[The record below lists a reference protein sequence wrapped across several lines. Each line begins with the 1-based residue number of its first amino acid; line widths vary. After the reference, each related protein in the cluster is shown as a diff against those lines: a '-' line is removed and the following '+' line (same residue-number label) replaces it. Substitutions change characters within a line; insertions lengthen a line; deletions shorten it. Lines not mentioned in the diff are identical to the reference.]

1 MRKRAIAFCI
11 VFAISAAVLDLCSP
25 PTVERA
31 DRSTQASPS
40 AAGGPSRAEIG
51 ETGAGPGADSEPG
64 SPAEASDDRAFPEVQ
79 AGKRRWT
86 APPTP
91 YWPSDGSELSVQV
104 IDRAA
109 GRPLE
114 GAVLTLHEA
123 GLQEVCYEEI
133 SDADGF
139 AYFPIK
145 TGSFTMTAD
154 RSGYLRGMLQFS
166 HGQSASNR
174 LLTIELRRTGLVSG
188 RLLDSDG
195 HGIRGAELR
204 LSPLREDSEARTVT
218 FPSLDEG
225 EFRVDVLPG
234 EYRLRVRRLGYR
246 EAVVARLAV
255 GDLGEGEELEIMLE
269 SLGRPH

>member
-1 MRKRAIAFCI
+1 MRKRTIAFCI
-11 VFAISAAVLDLCSP
+11 VVAISAAVLYLCNP

-31 DRSTQASPS
+31 DRSTQASPL
-40 AAGGPSRAEIG
+40 AAGDPSRAEIG
-51 ETGAGPGADSEPG
+51 VTGAGPGVESESG
-64 SPAEASDDRAFPEVQ
+64 SPAEPSDDRAFPEVQ
-79 AGKRRWT
+79 AGKRRWA

-104 IDRAA
+104 IDQTTMQ
-109 GRPLE
+109 PLE

-133 SDADGF
+133 SEADGF
-139 AYFPIK
+139 AHFPIM

-154 RSGYLRGMLQFS
+154 RSGYDRGMLQFS
-166 HGQSASNR
+166 HRQSASNR

-188 RLLDSDG
+188 RLLDSNG
-195 HGIRGAELR
+195 GGIRGAELR
-204 LSPLREDSEARTVT
+204 LSPLREDSKAPSVT

-225 EFRVDVLPG
+225 EFRVEVLPG
-234 EYRLRVRRLGYR
+234 EYRLRVRRRGYR

-255 GDLGEGEELEIMLE
+255 GDLGEGEDLEIMLE
-269 SLGRPH
+269 FLGRPH